1 MTPKEKEKIAKLMK
15 NLDLTE
21 AEAIELME
29 ADKQIDKGAKLFE
42 LTAEQEKASKTAR
55 QVGKGAETK
64 ERKPKEKKADDVK
77 KDLIAEMVNGVKRV
91 GGSVEIVN
99 DEREFLFTLYDKKYK
114 VVMSCPRK

>member
-1 MTPKEKEKIAKLMK
+1 MTQKEKEKVAKLMK

-21 AEAIELME
+21 AEAIEVME

-42 LTAEQEKASKTAR
+42 LTEEQEKASKTAR
-55 QVGKGAETK
+55 KAGKGVEQK
-64 ERKPKEKKADDVK
+64 ERKPREKKADDVK

-99 DEREFLFTLYDKKYK
+99 DEREFLFTYNDKKYK